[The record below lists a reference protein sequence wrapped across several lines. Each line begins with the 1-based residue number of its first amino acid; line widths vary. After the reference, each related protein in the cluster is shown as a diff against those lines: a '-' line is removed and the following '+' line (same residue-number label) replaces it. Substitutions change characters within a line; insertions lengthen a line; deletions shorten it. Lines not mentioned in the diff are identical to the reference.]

1 MKANSV
7 SKNEKGGSL
16 AKNSGLDEGCDIRLH
31 RQLKGSTK
39 ADRGLTTDSK
49 LHDDEDD
56 VR

>member
-39 ADRGLTTDSK
+39 ADLGLTTDSK

-56 VR
+56 V